1 MTAPRVAIR
10 SVCGGVARAR
20 VCPCHDAPLT
30 MSVAPWLSQDG
41 AGVSDSDCSNAQVG
55 LTSAG
60 NTLVK
65 CAGAECDVATVL
77 GDRSACC
84 TGNHCGPSLCQPLES
99 MS

>member
-1 MTAPRVAIR
+1 MR
-10 SVCGGVARAR
+10 
-20 VCPCHDAPLT
+20 PCHDAPLT
-30 MSVAPWLSQDG
+30 MSVAPWLLQDG

-77 GDRSACC
+77 ADRAACC
-84 TGNHCGPSLCQPLES
+84 TGNHVKPHSLTRWKA
-99 MS
+99 